1 MERTPAAR
9 DVPLDPALLELFAL
23 PLLERLCRLAE
34 GGQRPVVA
42 LNAPVGAGKTSLCR
56 VLAQLAVG
64 RDLRLA
70 VASIDDFY
78 LPWPERSAAM
88 AGNPFGVSRVPPG
101 SHDPDLL
108 CAVLDHWRAG
118 GSLQLPRFDKTLRDG
133 EGDRSARVVL
143 EADALLL
150 EGWLVGCRPLGAG
163 LAAALTE
170 LSAAPAFNALELNA
184 PALNAPE
191 RNWLP
196 HWDQALRAYLPAWQ
210 RLDAVWLMRPLSW
223 DLPRRWRFQAEARQ
237 RRRHGVG
244 LTGAGLDQLVRAS
257 LCSLPPRLY
266 LDPLLARLGQ
276 PGTPRWVDPNR
287 ASGLAASGLA
297 ASGRGVTVE
306 AAAWLDGRRRLRC
319 LAVTA
324 EAGDP
329 GVDSSVA
336 MTSSGP
342 RDQGGPG
349 HS

>member
-1 MERTPAAR
+1 MDRPPAAP

-78 LPWPERSAAM
+78 LPWPERSAAL

-118 GSLQLPRFDKTLRDG
+118 GSLQLPRFDKTCRDG
-133 EGDRSARVVL
+133 EGDRSAGVVL

-163 LAAALTE
+163 LTAALAE
-170 LSAAPAFNALELNA
+170 LSAAPGLNAL
-184 PALNAPE
+184 ALNAAE

-244 LTGAGLDQLVRAS
+244 LTGAGLNQLVRAS
-257 LCSLPPRLY
+257 LYSLPPRLY

-276 PGTPRWVDPNR
+276 PVTRRWVDPNR
-287 ASGLAASGLA
+287 ASGLS
-297 ASGRGVTVE
+297 ASGRGATVE

-319 LAVTA
+319 LAVSA
-324 EAGDP
+324 EAGEP
-329 GVDSSVA
+329 GVDSGVA
-336 MTSSGP
+336 ITPSGP
-342 RDQGGPG
+342 RDQADPG

>member
-1 MERTPAAR
+1 MERTPAAL

-34 GGQRPVVA
+34 AGQCPVVA

-56 VLAQLAVG
+56 VLAQLALS

-133 EGDRSARVVL
+133 EGDRCARVVL

-150 EGWLVGCRPLGAG
+150 EGWLVGCRPLGTG

-170 LSAAPAFNALELNA
+170 LSAAPGLNAL
-184 PALNAPE
+184 ALNAPVLNAPVLNAAE
-191 RNWLP
+191 RHWLP
-196 HWDQALRAYLPAWQ
+196 CWDHALRAYLPAWQ

-223 DLPRRWRFQAEARQ
+223 NLPRRWRFQAEARQ

-276 PGTPRWVDPNR
+276 PGTPRWVDPTG
-287 ASGLAASGLA
+287 ASGLGASV
-297 ASGRGVTVE
+297 RGAPVE
-306 AAAWLDGRRRLRC
+306 AAAWVDGRRRLRC
-319 LAVTA
+319 LAVSA
-324 EAGDP
+324 VAGDP

-336 MTSSGP
+336 IT
-342 RDQGGPG
+342 
-349 HS
+349 